1 MRINYLFFT
10 LLTIVGITFSSCIK
24 DEALSRETDITEAMI
39 KDADL
44 YVIGAPTITNNNVFF
59 RLKPDV
65 EQRKF
70 APLFELSEGTSIT
83 PENGSEQDFSKGS
96 IQYTITSN
104 DGNFRKVYNV
114 SFITNTFITKY
125 DFENVKTEVTESP
138 EGIYNEFYEVLPD
151 GQQKFDW
158 ASGNVGYNMLAETLL
173 EKDQELSPSVYPTFS
188 VNDGYKGK
196 GVKMVTRGTG
206 PLGNMMGS
214 PIAAGNLYLG
224 TFNFTFPAIKSTR
237 FGIPYSTGI
246 NVPTSF
252 KGYFKYEAGEHY
264 TVTSKDGS
272 TYTKDAWDA
281 YAIIFEKGSN
291 PKKEFLAGDHKFLDP
306 RMVAVARL
314 DNKDRIET
322 SKWTKFDIPFEI
334 VKGKTFDN
342 KKEYMITIVF
352 SSSVEGDKFNG
363 AIGSTL
369 YIDEVELNYDQQ

>member
-70 APLFELSEGTSIT
+70 APLFELSEGTTIT

-138 EGIYNEFYEVLPD
+138 EGMYNEFYEVLPD

-173 EKDQELSPSVYPTFS
+173 EEGQELSPSVYPTFS

-291 PKKEFLAGDHKFLDP
+291 PKKEFLAGDHKFQDP

-322 SKWTKFDIPFEI
+322 NKWTKFDIPFEI

-342 KKEYMITIVF
+342 KKEYMIAIVF